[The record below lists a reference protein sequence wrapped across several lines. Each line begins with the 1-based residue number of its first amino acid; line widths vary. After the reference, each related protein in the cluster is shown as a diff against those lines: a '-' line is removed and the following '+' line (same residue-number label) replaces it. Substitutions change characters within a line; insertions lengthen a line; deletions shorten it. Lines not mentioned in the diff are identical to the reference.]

1 MAIPQPDIGFAVQQ
15 AVQDEVASVKND
27 EGSVR
32 AFAQPALEFAREGRA
47 WPVGGADF
55 IIRKG
60 VEQFLKKGADD
71 ALAGVTRKNM
81 AKEAGSA
88 MKPRSID
95 ELNAAARAGDASAF
109 KDLGMQVS
117 EHNAQSSSAGQLLVE
132 LAKAHPA
139 AMTAIENVL
148 AESLATGPAQA
159 GVSARAFRKW
169 FMDTAMRIHPAKY
182 NDFLR
187 AARRSPDPE
196 VRKIADELATG
207 P

>member
-1 MAIPQPDIGFAVQQ
+1 MAIPQPDISLAVQQ

-55 IIRKG
+55 IIKKG
-60 VEQFLKKGADD
+60 VEHLLKGADD

-88 MKPRSID
+88 MNPRSID

-109 KDLGMQVS
+109 TDLGKQVS

-159 GVSARAFRKW
+159 GVSPRAFRKW
-169 FMDTAMRIHPAKY
+169 FMDMAMRVHPGKY
-182 NDFLR
+182 SDFLR

-207 P
+207 S